1 MKKRAWAL
9 ALAFLLVLTGCG
21 KKEEPVPDPE
31 PPAAEEPIVTP
42 EPEAEPEVAGVL
54 LLPQAARDRA
64 MTRARTSARIFFFIC
79 FLLLKI
85 YSYKL
90 PPVAR
95 GRLISA

>member
-42 EPEAEPEVAGVL
+42 EPEAELPSL
-54 LLPQAARDRA
+54 LEEQATRLRDRA
-64 MTRARTSARIFFFIC
+64 AARASASAFFITI
-79 FLLLKI
+79 LLCLTI
-85 YSYKL
+85 
-90 PPVAR
+90 
-95 GRLISA
+95 

>member
-1 MKKRAWAL
+1 MKKKAWAL

-64 MTRARTSARIFFFIC
+64 IASARIRDNAFFIL
-79 FLLLKI
+79 F
-85 YSYKL
+85 S
-90 PPVAR
+90 
-95 GRLISA
+95 S